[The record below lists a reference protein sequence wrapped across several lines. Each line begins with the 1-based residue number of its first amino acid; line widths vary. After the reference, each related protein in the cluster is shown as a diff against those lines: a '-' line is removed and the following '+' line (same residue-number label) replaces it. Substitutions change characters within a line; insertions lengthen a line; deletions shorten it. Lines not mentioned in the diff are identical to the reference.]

1 MTEGLE
7 SLVPTNNSMRS
18 QKGSPGNK
26 RAGAERQ
33 DWAKESRLLGED
45 TSRLGLTDESLP
57 RNVSLTN
64 VTNLRW
70 SLGCS
75 SLVPMMQPVPTNN
88 SIGSQK
94 PSASSEEKV
103 RNNFGWYLTVA
114 FGFNNLGGCHSQV
127 T

>member
-1 MTEGLE
+1 MPAYVA
-7 SLVPTNNSMRS
+7 VPTNNSMRS

-64 VTNLRW
+64 VTKLRW

-75 SLVPMMQPVPTNN
+75 SLVPMMQPADLRYLHHFA
-88 SIGSQK
+88 Q
-94 PSASSEEKV
+94 
-103 RNNFGWYLTVA
+103 FGC
-114 FGFNNLGGCHSQV
+114 LGHSWNWCV
-127 T
+127 LFEG